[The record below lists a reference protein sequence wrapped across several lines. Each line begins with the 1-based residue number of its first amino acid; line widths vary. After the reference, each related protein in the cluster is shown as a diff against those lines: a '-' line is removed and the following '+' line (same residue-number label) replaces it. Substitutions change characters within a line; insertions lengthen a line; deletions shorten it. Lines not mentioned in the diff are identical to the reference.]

1 MWGIRFISINYWLL
15 YYAKTYE
22 SVIIGIIGAMISI
35 KSHDL
40 ILYNG
45 LDDPV
50 GAIGVHYF
58 SVIWGIISSGLF
70 VKNINTLNVDNGL
83 FYGGGFYL
91 LGIQILEVI
100 SISAWTLIVSAILFY
115 LVDKTIG
122 LRVSEIEEKEGA
134 DLVYHILPDNLI
146 RRNKY

>member
-1 MWGIRFISINYWLL
+1 M
-15 YYAKTYE
+15 
-22 SVIIGIIGAMISI
+22 
-35 KSHDL
+35 
-40 ILYNG
+40 
-45 LDDPV
+45 

-58 SVIWGIISSGLF
+58 SAIWGIISSGLF

-146 RRNKY
+146 EEINIDPGSPVSDDNMKANQSE